1 MLTMWRV
8 LWMLWM
14 LWSPSL
20 PALPSSS
27 AQNGPVRNETS
38 GVFPCD
44 GIKISAG

>member
-1 MLTMWRV
+1 VLTMWRV

-14 LWSPSL
+14 LSSLSL

-27 AQNGPVRNETS
+27 AENGPVRNET
-38 GVFPCD
+38 